1 MPEYEEATTPD
12 TAILAVPPMGGG
24 VGVGVAV
31 GAAVGTGVGV
41 GLGATNAVVV
51 QVAYMLVA
59 VCWYPAGVPN
69 VVGYSPE

>member
-1 MPEYEEATTPD
+1 MPEYEEAVTPY
-12 TAILAVPPMGGG
+12 TGILAVPPIG
-24 VGVGVAV
+24 VGV
-31 GAAVGTGVGV
+31 GAAVGAGVGDGVGV
-41 GLGATNAVVV
+41 WVGLTTVVVV